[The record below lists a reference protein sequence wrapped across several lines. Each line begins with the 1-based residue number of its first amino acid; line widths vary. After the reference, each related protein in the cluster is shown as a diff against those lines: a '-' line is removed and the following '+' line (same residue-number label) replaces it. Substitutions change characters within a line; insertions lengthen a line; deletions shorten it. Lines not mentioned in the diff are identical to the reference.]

1 MPEAIADH
9 CHFPSLLTHEMFLT
23 ICQELRELFTEDE
36 VESCFG
42 DDSDDEANEAHFE
55 HRRLRDR
62 QNSLEYDP
70 DNDDFQMIVMPCS
83 SKWIEYEEKRL
94 IQKQIHQLFHRIQG
108 GGIPEILDHYHKV
121 REDLVLQLAQLH
133 GSAHDSANENHDGY
147 NKDEVMSSRSTCDT
161 DLTNAT
167 SLEAPSAKM
176 PPSMIMGPQSR
187 RISRGSA
194 FDSISNVGWLPLEG
208 PDVMTSM

>member
-1 MPEAIADH
+1 
-9 CHFPSLLTHEMFLT
+9 MFLT
-23 ICQELRELFTEDE
+23 ICQELGELFTEDE

-42 DDSDDEANEAHFE
+42 DESEDEENDAHYE
-55 HRRLRDR
+55 HRRLRNR

-70 DNDDFQMIVMPCS
+70 DNDDYQMIVKPCS
-83 SKWIEYEEKRL
+83 SKLIEYEEKRL

-108 GGIPEILDHYHKV
+108 GGVPEILDHYHKV
-121 REDLVLQLAQLH
+121 REDLVLQLAQQH
-133 GSAHDSANENHDGY
+133 GFAPDSAHENHEKFD
-147 NKDEVMSSRSTCDT
+147 KDEVMSSQSTCDT
-161 DLTNAT
+161 DLTDAT
-167 SLEAPSAKM
+167 SLEASSAKM

-194 FDSISNVGWLPLEG
+194 FDSISDVASWLPLEE